1 VLIENMAILISDIVP
16 FSRARTEL
24 SELVKA
30 VENGAQKLI
39 TKNGEPAV
47 AMISAKQLDHY
58 HRLERAHIHLL
69 LLGDVAQGLSDI
81 AAGRTTDARTGLAA
95 LQSKR
100 APSAGSDV

>member
-1 VLIENMAILISDIVP
+1 MAIQIGDIVP

-30 VENGAQKLI
+30 VESGAEKII

-58 HRLERAHIHLL
+58 HRLERAHFHLL
-69 LLGDVAQGLSDI
+69 LLGDAAQAWSDI
-81 AAGRTTDARTGLAA
+81 EDHGCT
-95 LQSKR
+95 
-100 APSAGSDV
+100 